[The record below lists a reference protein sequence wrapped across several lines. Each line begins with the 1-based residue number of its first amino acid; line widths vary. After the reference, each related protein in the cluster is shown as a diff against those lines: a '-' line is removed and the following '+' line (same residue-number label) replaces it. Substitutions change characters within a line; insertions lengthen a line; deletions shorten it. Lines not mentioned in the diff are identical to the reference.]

1 MSELWADGTSRAHLL
16 EKTTLI
22 QAGTSMGSYQSA
34 RQELPELTHTLRV
47 KLWRCGITFHT
58 DTLNEQKIP
67 RITFSSVTTSLP
79 SSAAGTLNA
88 VHADPHMCLRWKGS
102 LEALLTPS
110 KQLSRQRIPQ
120 IAEQKSDD
128 CMYYQPSFGTT
139 ISRHC
144 VIHATW
150 IAKKKPAKRAPHDRH
165 LILKHTRIKYI
176 FKK

>member
-1 MSELWADGTSRAHLL
+1 
-16 EKTTLI
+16 
-22 QAGTSMGSYQSA
+22 MGRDQSA
-34 RQELPELTHTLRV
+34 RQELPELTHTLHV

-110 KQLSRQRIPQ
+110 KQLSRQKNSTNSR
-120 IAEQKSDD
+120 AEIRWLHVLSAFFGDYNISTLRHPCYMDCKKQKK
-128 CMYYQPSFGTT
+128 T
-139 ISRHC
+139 H
-144 VIHATW
+144 
-150 IAKKKPAKRAPHDRH
+150 KKKLQSVHHMIA
-165 LILKHTRIKYI
+165 T
-176 FKK
+176 